1 MQARETY
8 LVLREVTEEVRLAA
22 EPLVDLLHRE
32 GVGGVR
38 LGVVCVLVHI

>member
-8 LVLREVTEEVRLAA
+8 LDLREVAVEVRLAA
-22 EPLVDLLHRE
+22 EALVDLLHRE

-38 LGVVCVLVHI
+38 LGVVCVVVHV